1 MVFASSAGGIRS
13 IIDEFL
19 SWVAAS
25 IFSSVCELSTPKLSI
40 SLPEAVSY
48 DREKNPLGRDHT
60 KLPGKMVAAP

>member
-1 MVFASSAGGIRS
+1 MLQVQGG

-25 IFSSVCELSTPKLSI
+25 ILPSVCELSTPKLSI

-48 DREKNPLGRDHT
+48 DRKKIL
-60 KLPGKMVAAP
+60 